1 MNVIKVV
8 IADDHQLFRNGIV
21 SILQKDAQFEVV
33 GDAADGNDFL
43 KLLETKNVDV
53 ALVDLSMPGMSG
65 QDVITQAKQLY
76 PQTRFIVLTMHDE
89 GQYVVK
95 SVRSGAHGYLLKNV
109 DENEL
114 KTAIKEVYAG
124 RKYFNR
130 HITELMINNMGVVEN
145 AAENELTPRELEVLK
160 LVSEGRITKEIANQ
174 LSVSTRT
181 IETHRVNMMKKLGV
195 QNTAELITKAAK
207 MNLI

>member
-1 MNVIKVV
+1 MSIIKVV

-21 SILQKDAQFEVV
+21 SILQKDDSFDVV
-33 GDAADGNDFL
+33 GEAADGNEL
-43 KLLETKNVDV
+43 LALLEQKNVDV
-53 ALVDLSMPGMSG
+53 ALVDISMPGASG
-65 QDVITQAKQLY
+65 QEVIVQAKQLS
-76 PQTRFIVLTMHDE
+76 PTTRFIMLTMHDE

-95 SVRSGAHGYLLKNV
+95 SVRNGAHGYLLKNV

-114 KTAIKEVYAG
+114 KVAIKDVFAG
-124 RKYFNR
+124 KKYFNR
-130 HITELMINNMGVVEN
+130 HITELMINNMGVVESEP
-145 AAENELTPRELEVLK
+145 ENELTPRELEVLK
-160 LVSEGRITKEIANQ
+160 MVSEGKITKEIASQ

-195 QNTAELITKAAK
+195 QNSAELIKKAAK

>member
-76 PQTRFIVLTMHDE
+76 PQTRFVVLTMHDE

-109 DENEL
+109 DETEL

>member
-21 SILQKDAQFEVV
+21 SILQKDESFDVV
-33 GDAADGNDFL
+33 GEAADGNE
-43 KLLETKNVDV
+43 LLSILEQREVDV
-53 ALVDLSMPGMSG
+53 ALVDISMPGMSG
-65 QDVITQAKQLY
+65 QDVLVQAKQLY
-76 PQTRFIVLTMHDE
+76 PNTHFIMLTMHDE

-95 SVRSGAHGYLLKNV
+95 SVRNGAHGYLLKNV

-114 KTAIKEVYAG
+114 KLAIKEVYAG
-124 RKYFNR
+124 KKYFNR

-145 AAENELTPRELEVLK
+145 EAENELTPRELEVLK
-160 LVSEGRITKEIANQ
+160 LVSEGKITKEIANQ

-195 QNTAELITKAAK
+195 QNSAELIKKAAK

>member
-1 MNVIKVV
+1 MSAIKVV

-21 SILQKDAQFEVV
+21 SILHKDDAFEVV
-33 GDAADGNDFL
+33 GDVADGGEL
-43 KLLETKNVDV
+43 LQLLEKKNVDV
-53 ALVDLSMPGMSG
+53 VLVDLSMPGVSG
-65 QDVITQAKQLY
+65 HDVLVQAKQLY
-76 PQTRFIVLTMHDE
+76 PRTRFIVLTMHDE

-95 SVRSGAHGYLLKNV
+95 SVRNGAHGYLLKNV

-114 KTAIKEVYAG
+114 KTAIKEVFTG

-130 HITELMINNMGVVEN
+130 HITELMINNMGVIEN
-145 AAENELTPRELEVLK
+145 ASENELTPRELEVLK
-160 LVSEGRITKEIANQ
+160 LVSEGRITKEIAQQ

-195 QNTAELITKAAK
+195 QNSAELIKKAAK
-207 MNLI
+207 INLI

>member
-1 MNVIKVV
+1 MSAIKVV

-21 SILQKDAQFEVV
+21 SILQKDDTFEVI
-33 GDAADGNDFL
+33 GEAADGAELLTFL
-43 KLLETKNVDV
+43 EKKNVDV
-53 ALVDLSMPGMSG
+53 ALVDLSMPGVSG
-65 QDVITQAKQLY
+65 HDVLAQAKQNF

-95 SVRSGAHGYLLKNV
+95 SVRNGAHGYLLKNA

-114 KTAIKEVYAG
+114 KTAIKEVFAG

-145 AAENELTPRELEVLK
+145 DSENELTPRELEVLK
-160 LVSEGRITKEIANQ
+160 LVSEGKITKEIANQ

-195 QNTAELITKAAK
+195 QNSAELIKKAAK

>member
-1 MNVIKVV
+1 MSKIKII

-21 SILQKDAQFEVV
+21 SILQKDNDFEVV
-33 GDAADGNDFL
+33 AEAADG
-43 KLLETKNVDV
+43 KELLNLLQNTEVDV
-53 ALVDLSMPGMSG
+53 VLVDLSMPGMSG
-65 QDVITQAKQLY
+65 QDVISNAKNLY
-76 PQTRFIVLTMHDE
+76 PATRFIVLTMHDE

-95 SVRSGAHGYLLKNV
+95 SVRNGAHGYLLKNV

-114 KTAIKEVYAG
+114 KTAIKEAYAG

-145 AAENELTPRELEVLK
+145 QEENELTPRELEVLK
-160 LVSEGRITKEIANQ
+160 MVSEGKITKEIANQ

-207 MNLI
+207 LNLI

>member
-76 PQTRFIVLTMHDE
+76 PQTRFVVLTMHDE

>member
-1 MNVIKVV
+1 MNVIKIV

-21 SILQKDAQFEVV
+21 SILQKEESFDVV
-33 GDAADGNDFL
+33 GEAADGNEL
-43 KLLETKNVDV
+43 LALLEQKNVDI

-65 QDVITQAKQLY
+65 QDVLVQAKQLY
-76 PQTRFIVLTMHDE
+76 PNTRFIMLTMHDE

-95 SVRSGAHGYLLKNV
+95 SVRNGAHGYLLKNV

-114 KTAIKEVYAG
+114 KLAIKEVYAG
-124 RKYFNR
+124 KKYFNR

-145 AAENELTPRELEVLK
+145 EAENELTPRELEVLK

-195 QNTAELITKAAK
+195 QNSAELIKKAAK

>member
-1 MNVIKVV
+1 MSIIKVV

-21 SILQKDAQFEVV
+21 SILQKDDSFDVV
-33 GDAADGNDFL
+33 GEAADGNEL
-43 KLLETKNVDV
+43 LALLEQKNVDV
-53 ALVDLSMPGMSG
+53 ALVDISMPGASG
-65 QDVITQAKQLY
+65 QEVIVQAKQLS
-76 PQTRFIVLTMHDE
+76 PTTRFIMLTMHDE

-95 SVRSGAHGYLLKNV
+95 SVRNGAHGYLLKNV

-114 KTAIKEVYAG
+114 KVAIKDVFAG
-124 RKYFNR
+124 KKYFNR
-130 HITELMINNMGVVEN
+130 HITELMINNMGVVESEP
-145 AAENELTPRELEVLK
+145 ENELTPRELEVLK
-160 LVSEGRITKEIANQ
+160 MVSEGKINKEIASQ

-195 QNTAELITKAAK
+195 QNSAELIKKAAK

>member
-1 MNVIKVV
+1 MSIIKVV

-21 SILQKDAQFEVV
+21 SILQKDDSFDVV
-33 GDAADGNDFL
+33 GEAADGNEL
-43 KLLETKNVDV
+43 LALLEQKNVDV
-53 ALVDLSMPGMSG
+53 ALVDISMPGASG
-65 QDVITQAKQLY
+65 QEVIVQAKQLS
-76 PQTRFIVLTMHDE
+76 PTTRFIMLTMHDE

-95 SVRSGAHGYLLKNV
+95 SVRNGAHGYLLKSV

-114 KTAIKEVYAG
+114 KVAIKDVFAG
-124 RKYFNR
+124 KKYFNR
-130 HITELMINNMGVVEN
+130 HITELMINNMGVVESEP
-145 AAENELTPRELEVLK
+145 ENELTPRELEVLK
-160 LVSEGRITKEIANQ
+160 MVSEGKITKEIASQ

-195 QNTAELITKAAK
+195 QNSAELIKKAAK

>member
-1 MNVIKVV
+1 MSIIKVV

-21 SILQKDAQFEVV
+21 SILQKDDSFDVV
-33 GDAADGNDFL
+33 GEAADGNEL
-43 KLLETKNVDV
+43 LALLEQKNVDV
-53 ALVDLSMPGMSG
+53 ALVDISMPGASG
-65 QDVITQAKQLY
+65 QEVIVQAKQLS
-76 PQTRFIVLTMHDE
+76 PTTRFIMLTMHDE

-95 SVRSGAHGYLLKNV
+95 SVRNGAHGYLLKNV

-114 KTAIKEVYAG
+114 KVAIKDVYAG
-124 RKYFNR
+124 KKYFNR
-130 HITELMINNMGVVEN
+130 HITELMINNMGVVESEP
-145 AAENELTPRELEVLK
+145 ENELTPRELEVLK
-160 LVSEGRITKEIANQ
+160 MVSEGKITKEIASQ

-195 QNTAELITKAAK
+195 QNSAELIKKAAK